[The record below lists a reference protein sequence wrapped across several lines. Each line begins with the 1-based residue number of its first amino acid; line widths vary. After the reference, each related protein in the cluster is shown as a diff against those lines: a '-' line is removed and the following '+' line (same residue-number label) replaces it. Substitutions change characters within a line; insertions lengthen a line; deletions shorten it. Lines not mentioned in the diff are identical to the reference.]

1 MKKLKV
7 LIEKAM
13 EGSKRK
19 FKSLYDINEAMTVY
33 NSIVQSKE
41 AITING
47 NVYQICVDC
56 GLAAKTQGIGWRI
69 TK

>member
-7 LIEKAM
+7 LIEKAI

-19 FKSLYDINEAMTVY
+19 FKCLYDIQEAMTVY

-41 AITING
+41 ATTING

-56 GLAAKTQGIGWRI
+56 GLTVKAQGIGWKV